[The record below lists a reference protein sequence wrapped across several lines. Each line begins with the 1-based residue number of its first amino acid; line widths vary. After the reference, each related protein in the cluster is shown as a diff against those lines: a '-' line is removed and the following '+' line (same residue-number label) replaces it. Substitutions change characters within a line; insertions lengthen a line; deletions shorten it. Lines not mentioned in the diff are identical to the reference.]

1 MKHDEILKQLNMRLM
16 SAEEELRLA
25 TGAVKASKFSCSE
38 MESFIS
44 RSNEDLLKEMNEG
57 VLTTETVVVVM
68 RWLGRARHQLNESA
82 SKIMASHAERRG
94 EVESLRWVVGS
105 LSNQGSDDE
114 DK

>member
-1 MKHDEILKQLNMRLM
+1 MKHEEILKQLNMRLM

-25 TGAVKASKFSCSE
+25 TGAVKASKFSCNE
-38 MESFIS
+38 MDSFIA
-44 RSNEDLLKEMNEG
+44 RSNEELLKEMSDG
-57 VLTTETVVVVM
+57 TLTTETVAAVM

-94 EVESLRWVVGS
+94 EVESLRWIAGS
-105 LSNQGSDDE
+105 LSNQGPDEE

>member
-1 MKHDEILKQLNMRLM
+1 M

-25 TGAVKASKFSCSE
+25 TGAIKASKFSCNE
-38 MESFIS
+38 MDSFIA
-44 RSNEDLLKEMNEG
+44 RSNEELLKEMSDG
-57 VLTTETVVVVM
+57 TLTTETVAAVM

>member
-1 MKHDEILKQLNMRLM
+1 MKHEEILKQLNMRLM

-25 TGAVKASKFSCSE
+25 TGAVKASKFSCNE
-38 MESFIS
+38 MDSFIA
-44 RSNEDLLKEMNEG
+44 RSNEELLKEMSDG
-57 VLTTETVVVVM
+57 TLTTETVAAVM

-94 EVESLRWVVGS
+94 EVESLRWIAGS
-105 LSNQGSDDE
+105 LSNQGSGEE

>member
-1 MKHDEILKQLNMRLM
+1 MKHEEILKQLNMRLM

-25 TGAVKASKFSCSE
+25 TGAVKASKFSCNE
-38 MESFIS
+38 MDSFIA
-44 RSNEDLLKEMNEG
+44 RSNEDLLKEMSDG
-57 VLTTETVVVVM
+57 TLTTETVAAVM

-94 EVESLRWVVGS
+94 EVESLRWIAGS
-105 LSNQGSDDE
+105 LSNQGSDEE

>member
-1 MKHDEILKQLNMRLM
+1 MKHEEILKQINMRLM

-25 TGAVKASKFSCSE
+25 TGAVKASKFSCNE
-38 MESFIS
+38 MDSFIA
-44 RSNEDLLKEMNEG
+44 RSNEELLKEMSDG
-57 VLTTETVVVVM
+57 TLTTETVAAVM

-94 EVESLRWVVGS
+94 EVESLRWIAGS
-105 LSNQGSDDE
+105 LSNQGSDEE